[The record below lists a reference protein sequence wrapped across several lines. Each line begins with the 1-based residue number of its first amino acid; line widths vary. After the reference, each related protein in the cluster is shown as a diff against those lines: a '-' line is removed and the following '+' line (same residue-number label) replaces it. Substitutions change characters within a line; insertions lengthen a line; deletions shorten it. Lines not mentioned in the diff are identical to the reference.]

1 MRRDR
6 DIGDEKMK
14 RVEFKKLEDI
24 AKVLQ
29 DNMSLEQMDFSPYRH
44 GMYYFIHIREDD
56 FSFSKNCGAGIQS
69 FAVMYPGEIKDD
81 SYDWETLDNEDF
93 RATCE
98 FLLKKINSY
107 ISEETK

>member
-1 MRRDR
+1 MRKA
-6 DIGDEKMK
+6 GPKT
-14 RVEFKKLEDI
+14 LEDI

-56 FSFSKNCGAGIQS
+56 FSFSKNYGAGIQS
-69 FAVMYPGEIKDD
+69 FAVMYMGEIKDD

-98 FLLKKINSY
+98 FLLKKVNNY
-107 ISEETK
+107 ISEEMR

>member
-1 MRRDR
+1 MRNV
-6 DIGDEKMK
+6 KLK
-14 RVEFKKLEDI
+14 TLEDI

-29 DNMSLEQMDFSPYRH
+29 DNMSLERMDFSPYRH

-56 FSFSKNCGAGIQS
+56 FAFSKNCGAGIQS
-69 FAVMYPGEIKDD
+69 FAVMYMGEIKDD

-98 FLLKKINSY
+98 ILLKKVNDY
-107 ISEETK
+107 ISEEMK

>member
-1 MRRDR
+1 
-6 DIGDEKMK
+6 MK
-14 RVEFKKLEDI
+14 TLEDI

-29 DNMSLEQMDFSPYRH
+29 DNKSLEQRDFSPYRH
-44 GMYYFIHIREDD
+44 GMYYFIHIRKDD

-93 RATCE
+93 KAVCE
-98 FLLKKINSY
+98 KLLKQVNNY
-107 ISEETK
+107 ISEEMMKG